1 MIFYNGHEEVD
12 VNKIDKLKDLSQ
24 EETNN
29 LACGPQDAFFSKLD
43 TVNRT
48 LQTLDMKTLDVDG
61 KWNWKRGAY
70 PIMREYILN
79 RLQIDRKC
87 QSLTKLIDRTRDN
100 INYTSYISRQIRDME
115 LEKNAL
121 KRLGVLKNVDIEEFK
136 EKCVDFVKRIE
147 EQCLKASEMTKG
159 NVIINTF
166 ISDLE
171 TRVPRIYYNIVL
183 NNLTLSIYD
192 GDKMIQEIPLGE
204 IRIII
209 TQNLRTKLGIKSKD
223 ISLLGRYDDSELDE
237 AKYPYIS
244 SGYQNTD
251 YSTVCLDKH
260 YDDVQN
266 AIYKNDLVS
275 LSFVLMQWAQYYH
288 IRYSNPYNQPSLL
301 KFGMPGDYSD
311 EYSATQSSS
320 SINAR
325 SNDILKNRIERLNL
339 NYIEADEY
347 YVECLDFI
355 ECKYRGLNDNYL
367 KRKSHIELQD
377 TDYYYKMESLIFLL
391 LENIMHFAHKPNSI
405 WGISDEVS
413 NIVGSNISVAKNS
426 YSEGENQITDIEETE
441 KSVIYNLFNYL
452 IDRPFYN
459 GFKIIGKDKD
469 VLNNMNPYDCKY
481 VFGFLEKHNLIEDK
495 TIEEPVGGIESVKDI
510 DKMKKLMKQWAY
522 SSERSA

>member
-1 MIFYNGHEEVD
+1 MIFNNGQAEID
-12 VNKIDKLKDLSQ
+12 VNEIDKLKDLSQ

-29 LACGPQDAFFSKLD
+29 LACGPQDAFFNKLD
-43 TVNRT
+43 TVNNALT
-48 LQTLDMKTLDVDG
+48 NLEIKNLDVND
-61 KWNWKRGAY
+61 KWNWKPGAY
-70 PIMREYILN
+70 KIVRKYLLN
-79 RLQIDRKC
+79 RLQIDKKC
-87 QSLTKLIDRTRDN
+87 QSLTKLIDRTREN
-100 INYTSYISRQIRDME
+100 INYTNYLFRQIREME
-115 LEKNAL
+115 MEKSAL

-136 EKCVDFVKRIE
+136 EKCIEFVKRIE

-159 NVIINTF
+159 NVVINTF

-209 TQNLRTKLGIKSKD
+209 SQNLRTKLGTKSKD

-244 SGYQNTD
+244 AGYSHTD

-288 IRYSNPYNQPSLL
+288 ISHSNPYNQPSLL
-301 KFGMPGDYSD
+301 KFGMPGNYSD

-320 SINAR
+320 NVNSK
-325 SNDILKNRIERLNL
+325 SDDILRSRLKRLDL
-339 NYIEADEY
+339 NYMESNEY

-355 ECKYRGLNDNYL
+355 ECKYRGLNNHYL
-367 KRKSHIELQD
+367 RRKSNIELQD

-391 LENIMHFAHKPNSI
+391 LDNIMHDAHKPNSI
-405 WGISDEVS
+405 WNISDDCS
-413 NIVGSNISVAKNS
+413 CIAGASISIGRNS
-426 YSEGENQITDIEETE
+426 YSENEQQITDIEETE
-441 KSVIYNLFNYL
+441 GAVIWTLFNYF
-452 IDRPFYN
+452 INKPFYN
-459 GFKIIGKDKD
+459 GFKIIDRDKHILD
-469 VLNNMNPYDCKY
+469 DMNPYDCKY
-481 VFGFLEKHNLIEDK
+481 VFEYLEKNNLLDDK
-495 TIEEPVGGIESVKDI
+495 KTEKPMKGTESINDA
-510 DKMKKLMKQWAY
+510 DKMKELMKQWAY